1 LESSRKVSRLAG
13 KLQAKEVVT
22 MRDIRLPEFDKNR
35 RIDSHKCLAHDNDAC
50 NYDIILGTQFLSKTG
65 IKLDYAN
72 EQMEWFDITLPLK
85 PTGVGLKAQDFD
97 AMVDAFPHSSGEDW
111 LQNLLLLCLMQSMST
126 LRFAK

>member
-1 LESSRKVSRLAG
+1 
-13 KLQAKEVVT
+13 

-35 RIDSHKCLAHDNDAC
+35 RIDSHKCLVHDNDAC

-85 PTGVGLKAQDFD
+85 PTGVGLKAEDFD
-97 AMVDAFPHSSGEDW
+97 AMVDSFHIQVENELFGEDW
-111 LQNLLLLCLMQSMST
+111 LQNFAVAMLAAKYEYT
-126 LRFAK
+126 LQFAK